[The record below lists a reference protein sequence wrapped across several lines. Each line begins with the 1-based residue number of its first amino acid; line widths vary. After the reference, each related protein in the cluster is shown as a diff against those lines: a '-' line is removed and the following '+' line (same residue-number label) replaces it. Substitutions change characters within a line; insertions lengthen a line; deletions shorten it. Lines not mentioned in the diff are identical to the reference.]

1 MNGHITDTNYALSGR
16 QIVIGGQM
24 LLVAFGAL
32 VLVPLLTGLDPNV
45 ALFTA
50 GVGTLIFQIC
60 TRGKV
65 PVFLASSFAFIAPI
79 IYGVQTWGLAS
90 TMGGLVAAGIVYI
103 ALSLLVR
110 VKGSEYLERFLPRIV
125 TGPVIM
131 VIGLVLAPVA
141 VNMAL
146 GKTGDGAAVLVP
158 QTPAIILA
166 AIALGVTVVTALAGK
181 GLFRLVPI
189 LLGVGAGYVAA
200 LVMHFSGG
208 PHSLNFEAVANAP
221 WLASPNFV
229 LPEWNLAAIL
239 FLIPVAI
246 APAIEHFGDVMAI
259 GGVTGKDYLKDPGI
273 ENTMLGDGLA
283 TSVAGFLGGPPNTTY
298 SEVTGA
304 VTLTGAFNPAIMT
317 WAAIWAIV
325 LSFVGKLGAIL
336 QTIPAP
342 VMGGILILLFGAI
355 TVVGLSTLT
364 RAGHDEI
371 MKPRSLI
378 IVSIILVFGIGG
390 MQLNIGNFALG
401 GIGLAGVAGIV
412 LNLIL
417 PRRAAEG

>member
-1 MNGHITDTNYALSGR
+1 MDGQISDTSYKFSVGQWL
-16 QIVIGGQM
+16 IGGQM

-50 GVGTLIFQIC
+50 GVGTLIFQVC

-79 IYGVQTWGLAS
+79 IYGVQTWGLAATLS
-90 TMGGLVAAGIVYI
+90 GMVAAGIVYM

-110 VKGSEYLERFLPRIV
+110 IKGSEYLERFLPRIV

-146 GKTGDGAAVLVP
+146 GKSGDGSTVLVP
-158 QTPAIILA
+158 GREAVILA
-166 AIALGVTVVTALAGK
+166 AISLGVTIIVALRGR
-181 GLFRLVPI
+181 GLFRIVPI
-189 LLGVGAGYVAA
+189 LLGVAAGYLAA
-200 LVMHFSGG
+200 LVMELAGG
-208 PHSLNFEAVANAP
+208 PNLLNFAAVSAAP
-221 WLASPNFV
+221 WLALPPFV
-229 LPEWNLAAIL
+229 LPEWNTAAIL
-239 FLIPVAI
+239 YIIPVAI
-246 APAIEHFGDVMAI
+246 APAIEHFGDIIAI
-259 GGVTGKDYLKDPGI
+259 GGVTGRDYLKDPGI
-273 ENTMLGDGLA
+273 QNTMLGDGIA
-283 TSVAGFLGGPPNTTY
+283 TSVAGMLGGPPNTTY

-317 WAAIWAIV
+317 WAAIWAIA
-325 LSFVGKLGAIL
+325 LSLVGKLGALL
-336 QTIPAP
+336 QTVPTP

-355 TVVGLSTLT
+355 TVVGLSTLA

-378 IVSIILVFGIGG
+378 IIAIILVFGIGG
-390 MQLNIGNFALG
+390 MSLSIGSFGLA
-401 GIGLAGVAGIV
+401 GIGLAGVAGLL
-412 LNLIL
+412 LNLVL
-417 PRRAAEG
+417 PDRAAD

>member
-1 MNGHITDTNYALSGR
+1 MKGDFSDPNYGFSVR
-16 QIVIGGQM
+16 QWLIGGQM

-50 GVGTLIFQIC
+50 GLGTLIFQVC

-79 IYGVQTWGLAS
+79 IYGVQTWGLAA
-90 TMGGLVAAGIVYI
+90 TLGGLVAAGGVYV

-141 VNMAL
+141 VNLAL
-146 GKTGDGAAVLVP
+146 GKSGDGAAVLVP
-158 QTPAIILA
+158 QGTAVFLA
-166 AIALGVTVVTALAGK
+166 TISLAVTVLLALLGK
-181 GLFRLVPI
+181 GLFRIVPI
-189 LLGVGAGYVAA
+189 LLGIAAGYLVAAIIELAGGPNLLDFAAVGA
-200 LVMHFSGG
+200 
-208 PHSLNFEAVANAP
+208 AP
-221 WLASPNFV
+221 WLAVPHFV

-246 APAIEHFGDVMAI
+246 APAIEHFGDVIAI
-259 GGVTGKDYLKDPGI
+259 GAVTGKDYLKDPGI
-273 ENTMLGDGLA
+273 ENTMLGDGIA

-304 VTLTGAFNPAIMT
+304 VTLTRAFNPAIMT

-325 LSFVGKLGAIL
+325 LSFVGKLGAL
-336 QTIPAP
+336 LLTIPTP

-364 RAGHDEI
+364 RAGHDELV
-371 MKPRSLI
+371 KPRSLI
-378 IVSIILVFGIGG
+378 IISIILVFGIGG
-390 MQLNIGNFALG
+390 MEVGLG
-401 GIGLAGVAGIV
+401 EFSLAGIGLAGVAGLL
-412 LNLIL
+412 LNLLL
-417 PRRAAEG
+417 PGRDSS